1 MARSAEPEPGFQA
14 PGLNYRADLG
24 ALGKA
29 VENCFAL
36 SGQKAEP
43 LSESHGIPPPTADGP
58 EMGCRSFLPDEGV
71 PKGQGYGL

>member
-14 PGLNYRADLG
+14 PGLNYGAGFLLHDLG

-43 LSESHGIPPPTADGP
+43 LAESHGIPPPTADGP
-58 EMGCRSFLPDEGV
+58 EMGRRSSSRG
-71 PKGQGYGL
+71 GGA